1 MWVNFVWKAFIFSVL
16 WARWEEG
23 GFCYFDEGENW
34 KWMFWLALTSLLLFG
49 LHNNKAIGKKIVL
62 AFQFFF
68 VKLWENLCQA
78 FWKGLCSFF
87 SFVQKEAGPLSSFCC
102 VSIRFD
108 EKWSVNKWSLNIH
121 ILIDDALVHTTVSKR
136 FSHSSHHSN
145 GTPPTVTSLALTKV
159 HNCNFNP
166 NQLFPSSSRTP
177 SKVQKATLLPLS
189 LKGNP
194 VCVHRG
200 LSSVECNR
208 LIWGS

>member
-145 GTPPTVTSLALTKV
+145 GTPLGWVK
-159 HNCNFNP
+159 N
-166 NQLFPSSSRTP
+166 
-177 SKVQKATLLPLS
+177 TLLSPIFNAALMVVPMGTQS
-189 LKGNP
+189 THTKFGAP
-194 VCVHRG
+194 RPHQFFVAG
-200 LSSVECNR
+200 PQSFTT
-208 LIWGS
+208 